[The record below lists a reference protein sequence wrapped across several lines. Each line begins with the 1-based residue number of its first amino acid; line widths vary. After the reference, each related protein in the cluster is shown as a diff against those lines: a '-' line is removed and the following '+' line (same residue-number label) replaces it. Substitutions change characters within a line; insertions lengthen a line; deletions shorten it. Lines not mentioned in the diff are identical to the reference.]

1 MFPQQLL
8 GNFLPSP
15 PESGAVAGWL
25 AGWAESECPAAG
37 NLLCSGTQL
46 LLSVKENYEDVVVL
60 LTLN

>member
-8 GNFLPSP
+8 RNFLLSP

-37 NLLCSGTQL
+37 NLLCSPAQNF
-46 LLSVKENYEDVVVL
+46 S
-60 LTLN
+60 